1 MPEKIFC
8 TACGFQLSQE
18 MKFCPL
24 CGEKKFSLISN
35 TKEQSTQVLKP
46 IKQEKP
52 ADLIDVPNKDLCNH
66 TYVEAKGALFK
77 DKDDTENRLFCGICQ
92 KEFPRAKVPIKKEG
106 MKDWQKATLVGVLL
120 VILFAALSQ
129 GSNSEV
135 TSGAYPYK
143 LGYDLG
149 FSGDIGR
156 MVFYGQAETAKE
168 ACSLIIDLSK
178 AGTTTDGIPWAS
190 IDKSSFVKG
199 CVAGYQDSK

>member
-24 CGEKKFSLISN
+24 CGEKKFSLIPN
-35 TKEQSTQVLKP
+35 TKEKSSQVVKSV
-46 IKQEKP
+46 KEVKP
-52 ADLIDVPNKDLCNH
+52 ADLIDVPNKELCNH

-77 DKDDTENRLFCGICQ
+77 DKDDTENRLFCGICH
-92 KEFPRAKVPIKKEG
+92 KEFPRAKAPIKKER
-106 MKDWQKATLVGVLL
+106 MKDWQKATLVGV
-120 VILFAALSQ
+120 ILIIFFAVLSQ

-135 TSGAYPYK
+135 TAGAYPYK

-149 FSGDIGR
+149 VSGDIGQ

-168 ACSLIIDLSK
+168 ACSLIIELGK
-178 AGTTTDGIPWAS
+178 AGTTNDGIPWAS
-190 IDKSSFVKG
+190 IDKGSFVKG